1 VEICSISFNNLWS
14 NFNAFYRSFNTV
26 IIIFRNI
33 TVIFFWIRYL
43 VFNKKLNYTNNRISI
58 LKKIFKLWQLTS
70 FFKSLLFALTIA
82 INLFTF
88 SIQDSSAYPVF
99 AQQNYSNPRAANGK
113 LACANCHLNQKA
125 IEIEAPQAVL
135 PKSVF
140 EVEIK
145 VAYDT
150 SRKQVGA
157 NGKQADLNVGGI
169 LVLPKGFKL
178 APKNQIPE
186 EVKVKNKGVFISPYS
201 TEFDNIL
208 VVGPIAGKK
217 HQELIFPVLAPDPET
232 DSSVK
237 YLSFPFYAGGN
248 RGRGQVY
255 PTGEK
260 SNVNVF
266 GAVQAGQITEIATS
280 EKGESNITIVGANGN
295 KTSQIVPTGLVLT
308 AKQGDIVKNDQ
319 GLNINPNA
327 GGFGQEESEIVLQ
340 NPIRIMG
347 YLAFC
352 LCVLL
357 TQIFLV
363 LKKKQFEKVQA
374 AELNF

>member
-1 VEICSISFNNLWS
+1 M
-14 NFNAFYRSFNTV
+14 AT
-26 IIIFRNI
+26 
-33 TVIFFWIRYL
+33 
-43 VFNKKLNYTNNRISI
+43 NK
-58 LKKIFKLWQLTS
+58 

-82 INLFTF
+82 ITSFGF
-88 SIQDSSAYPVF
+88 GIQESSAYPVF

-135 PKSVF
+135 PNSVF

-145 VAYDT
+145 VPYDVT
-150 SRKQVGA
+150 KQQIGA
-157 NGKQADLNVGGI
+157 NGKKADLNVGGI
-169 LVLPKGFKL
+169 LILPNGFKL
-178 APKNQIPE
+178 APKSQIPD
-186 EVKVKNKGVFISPYS
+186 EVKQKNKGVFISPYS

-208 VVGPIAGKK
+208 VVGPIAGKT
-217 HQELIFPVLAPDPET
+217 HQELIFPVISPDPEKNA
-232 DSSVK
+232 DVK
-237 YLSFPFYAGGN
+237 YLTYPFYAGGN

-255 PTGEK
+255 PTGDK

-266 GAVQAGQITEIATS
+266 GANQAGQVTS
-280 EKGESNITIVGANGN
+280 IKTQEKGDCTVIIRNSNGTE
-295 KTSQIVPTGLVLT
+295 TSQTLPAGLTLT
-308 AKQGDIVKNDQ
+308 VKEGDVVKADQ
-319 GLNINPNA
+319 GLNADPNV

-340 NPIRIMG
+340 NPIRIIG

-352 LCVLL
+352 FSVLL
-357 TQIFLV
+357 TQVLIV

>member
-1 VEICSISFNNLWS
+1 MT
-14 NFNAFYRSFNTV
+14 A
-26 IIIFRNI
+26 
-33 TVIFFWIRYL
+33 
-43 VFNKKLNYTNNRISI
+43 KKFLKSI
-58 LKKIFKLWQLTS
+58 LFV
-70 FFKSLLFALTIA
+70 LTIG
-82 INLFTF
+82 INSF
-88 SIQDSSAYPVF
+88 SFCIQESIAYPVF

-135 PKSVF
+135 PDSVF

-145 VAYDT
+145 VPYDT
-150 SRKQVGA
+150 SQQQIGA
-157 NGKQADLNVGGI
+157 NGKKVDLNVGGI
-169 LVLPKGFKL
+169 LILPNGFKL
-178 APKNQIPE
+178 AAKSQIPE
-186 EVKVKNKGVFISPYS
+186 EVKIKNKGVFISPYS

-217 HQELIFPVLAPDPET
+217 HQELIFPVVAPNPEKNS
-232 DSSVK
+232 DIK
-237 YLSFPFYAGGN
+237 YLTYPFYAGGN

-266 GAVQAGQITEIATS
+266 GASQSGQITSITTS
-280 EKGESNITIVGANGN
+280 EKGESNIEILNSDGKKVSQTIPNGLN
-295 KTSQIVPTGLVLT
+295 LIV
-308 AKQGDIVKNDQ
+308 KQGDVVKNEQ
-319 GLNINPNA
+319 GLNVDPNA

-340 NPIRIMG
+340 NPLRILG

-352 LCVLL
+352 LSVLV
-357 TQIFLV
+357 TQIMLV